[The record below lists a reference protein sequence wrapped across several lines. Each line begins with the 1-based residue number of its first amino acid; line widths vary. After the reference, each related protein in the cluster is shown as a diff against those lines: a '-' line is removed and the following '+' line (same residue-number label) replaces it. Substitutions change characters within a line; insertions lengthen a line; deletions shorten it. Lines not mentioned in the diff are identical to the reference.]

1 MKSAKGSYAVGL
13 VFGCWRSVAYSQIKA
28 QVTSR
33 ESRAGGGEKRQTDR
47 QTERKT
53 GRDRKKETEMKKP
66 GSKDRAA
73 DFLSHASAFVLSAV
87 VPSPRSDVCLYVNTP
102 PPHTHRN

>member
-1 MKSAKGSYAVGL
+1 
-13 VFGCWRSVAYSQIKA
+13 
-28 QVTSR
+28 
-33 ESRAGGGEKRQTDR
+33 
-47 QTERKT
+47 
-53 GRDRKKETEMKKP
+53 MKKP